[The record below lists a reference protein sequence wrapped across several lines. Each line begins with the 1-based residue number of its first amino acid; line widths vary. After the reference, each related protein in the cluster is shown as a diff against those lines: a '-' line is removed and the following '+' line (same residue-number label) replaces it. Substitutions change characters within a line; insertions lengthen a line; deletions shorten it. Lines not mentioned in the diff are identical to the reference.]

1 MESGIMYV
9 TAGCEALKLSKF
21 DGIGP
26 KEDILSSDN
35 MLIEWAVIEA
45 VKQCY
50 KFVEYVF
57 QSVNKLTIHKVIVKV
72 RHSFVIEN
80 W

>member
-1 MESGIMYV
+1 MGLTKRMESGIMYV

-35 MLIEWAVIEA
+35 MLIE
-45 VKQCY
+45 
-50 KFVEYVF
+50 
-57 QSVNKLTIHKVIVKV
+57 
-72 RHSFVIEN
+72 
-80 W
+80 